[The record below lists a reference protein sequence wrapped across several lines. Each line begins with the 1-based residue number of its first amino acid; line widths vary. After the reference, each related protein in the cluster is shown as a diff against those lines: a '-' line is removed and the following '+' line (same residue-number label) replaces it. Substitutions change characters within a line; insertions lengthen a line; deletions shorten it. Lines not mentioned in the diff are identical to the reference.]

1 MEIVGRA
8 APWAP
13 KGFMWPSDSTM
24 LTTGK
29 EIKLIKNKVQAK
41 CSGEIKAILSG
52 KQCLFI
58 SSSDSEQG
66 PGLKRL
72 IL

>member
-1 MEIVGRA
+1 
-8 APWAP
+8 
-13 KGFMWPSDSTM
+13 M

-41 CSGEIKAILSG
+41 CSGEIKASLSG
-52 KQCLFI
+52 KQCLFVI